1 MDKPAHVTRALY
13 AAGERITEL
22 HARVAELKM
31 ERDAAR
37 KGCDDLETALHESR
51 ARVAELEAM
60 ERRAKFYAHEPV
72 ARYILGEA

>member
-1 MDKPAHVTRALY
+1 M
-13 AAGERITEL
+13 
-22 HARVAELKM
+22 
-31 ERDAAR
+31 AAR
-37 KGCDDLETALHESR
+37 PEHLMAAMPQEIDQLR